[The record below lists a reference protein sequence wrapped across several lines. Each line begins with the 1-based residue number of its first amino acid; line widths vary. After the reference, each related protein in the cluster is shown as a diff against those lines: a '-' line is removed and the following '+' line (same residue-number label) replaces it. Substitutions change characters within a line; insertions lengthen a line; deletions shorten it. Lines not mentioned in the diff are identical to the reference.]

1 MPSKSND
8 QSNQLAVFRFAVL
21 FAVLYCVF
29 FIASLI
35 AVPALAPGARIPNP
49 FGPNGP
55 SLAFLLQA
63 SSAIRVSA
71 FLQILSACSLA
82 ALTATLARIG
92 KSLRPTS
99 AASTF
104 TLVGGVGS
112 ALLLALT
119 ALFSWALA
127 CPGCVDPGPAFRSMQ
142 FVPFLL
148 GGPGWAGFF
157 AIFLAGVSA
166 LGAGKLPRWVTGF
179 GYFLAIVSALATLVL
194 ITIFAS
200 PCLPIARFLG
210 FLWLILVA
218 ILLLRKTA

>member
-1 MPSKSND
+1 MYSQAGSQP
-8 QSNQLAVFRFAVL
+8 NQLTVYRFTIL
-21 FAVLYCVF
+21 FAVLHCAF

-35 AVPALAPGARIPNP
+35 VVPALAPGARIPNP

-71 FLQILSACSLA
+71 FLQILSACTLA
-82 ALTATLARIG
+82 ALAATLANIG

-99 AASTF
+99 AASMF

-166 LGAGKLPRWVTGF
+166 LAAGKLPSWLTGV
-179 GYFLAIVSALATLVL
+179 GYFLAVISALATLVL

-218 ILLLRKTA
+218 ILLLRKAG